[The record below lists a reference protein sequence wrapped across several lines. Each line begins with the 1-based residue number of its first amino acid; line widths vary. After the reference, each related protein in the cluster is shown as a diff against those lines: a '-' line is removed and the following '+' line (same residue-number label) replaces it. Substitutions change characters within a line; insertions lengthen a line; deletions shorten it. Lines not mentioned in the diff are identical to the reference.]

1 MVGFQCKAQVRNVLI
16 LFGLISVVVNGYQ
29 PANNAALM
37 TAVKSWCSDANS
49 AQTIYGQHIN
59 AWDTS
64 SITSMAGLFCTHSS
78 VCTGGNQG
86 CSNFNDDLSSWD
98 VSHVTDMKLMFNSA
112 SSFTSDLSSWD
123 VSQVTDM
130 LGMFV
135 SASSFNSDLSSWDV
149 SKVTDM
155 ESMFNSYQVSSSF
168 TSDLSSWDVSQ
179 VTNMHGMFLMASSF
193 NSDLSSWD
201 VSKVTNMFGMF
212 AAASSFNSDL
222 SSWNVSRVTN
232 MENMFASASS
242 FSQKMCWVLNPSVSM
257 PNVVSASDGA
267 LVCDC
272 PRGASYSNV
281 NGAGTCGW
289 TSASSTAA
297 PTAAPTANSGT
308 SVASLSTGE
317 IAATVGGVALLL
329 LLVVFLV
336 HRWYKDKDVKKVD
349 SSNVEMKDFREV
361 EQGDNSEMVSKDPV
375 SEDI

>member
-135 SASSFNSDLSSWDV
+135 S
-149 SKVTDM
+149 
-155 ESMFNSYQVSSSF
+155 
-168 TSDLSSWDVSQ
+168 
-179 VTNMHGMFLMASSF
+179 ASSF